1 MGEIIGA
8 ELYITEITSH
18 PIKYPAVAIIS
29 IFTVFRS
36 LAVLGDI
43 AYYILLQ
50 NMVLIGV

>member
-1 MGEIIGA
+1 MGKIIGA

-18 PIKYPAVAIIS
+18 PIQYPAVAIIS

-36 LAVLGDI
+36 FVGAI